1 MAIVGKCR
9 FLAQGWGRKS
19 WQLWRDGC
27 PREGTVGED
36 LTVLLFSVDH
46 DTYEFLPPSRVTF
59 VMLRVCFKS
68 ITWYIEM
75 HHVKAFSLCGVM
87 TFSYYVMFIHN
98 MFLFHTYRDFRIESI
113 KWKTHTEISSSNHNR
128 ETTFSH
134 VGVAFHPIRNQL
146 SKWISQFTTDSRCCW
161 GLFNLHFRRV
171 FTSFLQF
178 SRK

>member
-1 MAIVGKCR
+1 MGLHSVLLPLVVKMLSGFQWASFVDSYR
-9 FLAQGWGRKS
+9 
-19 WQLWRDGC
+19 
-27 PREGTVGED
+27 
-36 LTVLLFSVDH
+36 TVLLLPVDRDNH
-46 DTYEFLPPSRVTF
+46 EFLASFGLTF
-59 VMLRVCFKS
+59 LMPRVCFKA

-75 HHVKAFSLCGVM
+75 YHVRTLFFLCGVM
-87 TFSYYVMFIHN
+87 TFSYCVMFIHN

>member
-1 MAIVGKCR
+1 MAFVGKCR
-9 FLAQGWGRKS
+9 FLAQGWGGKS
-19 WQLWRDGC
+19 WQLWRGGC

-36 LTVLLFSVDH
+36 LTVLLFPVDH

-98 MFLFHTYRDFRIESI
+98 MFIL
-113 KWKTHTEISSSNHNR
+113 KWK
-128 ETTFSH
+128 
-134 VGVAFHPIRNQL
+134 AY
-146 SKWISQFTTDSRCCW
+146 
-161 GLFNLHFRRV
+161 RV
-171 FTSFLQF
+171 FCVSQKPLRICPGHILSSADKQ
-178 SRK
+178 RPC